1 MNKKLLATIGIS
13 TLFISLIGIYPEI
26 AQAKDKEKETNSSTS
41 SVLCS
46 TANLTTSIL
55 CEGPFS
61 GNDSNSDLNGIF
73 GLNDWTEFAK
83 VDGDSGTDKG
93 LTVTGGGTSGG
104 WSLNLGGDGLHKYSG
119 VMAVLK
125 GGPSYSA
132 YLLGTDVLNNFKF
145 LNGTWNT
152 DGIYNG
158 SGDPNPGLSHFT
170 IYTTGKMPVTPPE
183 DVPEPLTILG
193 TGLALG
199 FGGLFKKQ
207 QDKRKSTEA
216 LIK

>member
-1 MNKKLLATIGIS
+1 MS
-13 TLFISLIGIYPEI
+13 TVFISLIGIYPEI
-26 AQAKDKEKETNSSTS
+26 AQAKDKDKGKEKEKETISSSST
-41 SVLCS
+41 VLCS

-61 GNDSNSDLNGIF
+61 GNDSNSNLDGIF
-73 GLNDWTEFAK
+73 GLNNWTEFAK
-83 VDGDSGTDKG
+83 VDDDNGTDKG

-104 WSLNLGGDGLHKYSG
+104 WSLDLGGDGSHKYSG

-132 YLLGTDVLNNFKF
+132 YLLGLDVLDNFNF

-152 DGIYNG
+152 DGIYKGN
-158 SGDPNPGLSHFT
+158 GDPNPGLSHFT
-170 IYTTGKMPVTPPE
+170 IYTTGKMPIR

-207 QDKRKSTEA
+207 QDKRKNT
-216 LIK
+216 